1 MYTYLLNCRDQ
12 KSTLKGI
19 TVMQE
24 QELEGLR
31 GWLILVGIGIILS
44 PLRIIFAVFPTY
56 YELFSDGSL
65 EFLATPGT
73 ELYSPLWA
81 PTLYGEMIVNIILVL
96 LWIFVGFLFFLKKKI
111 FKTYYIGL
119 LVFTLIF
126 IIVDALAFKAVI
138 PDEPL
143 FDPETTKEVFRSVIA
158 CCIWVPYILVSKRVE
173 ATFTR

>member
-1 MYTYLLNCRDQ
+1 
-12 KSTLKGI
+12 
-19 TVMQE
+19 MQE
-24 QELEGLR
+24 EKLEGLS

-65 EFLATPGT
+65 DFLTTPGT

-81 PTLYGEMIVNIILVL
+81 PILYGEIIVNIMLVA
-96 LWIFVGFLFFLKKKI
+96 LWIFVGCLFFLKKRI
-111 FKTYYIGL
+111 FKKYYIGL

-126 IIVDALAFKAVI
+126 IVVDALAFKAVI
-138 PDEPL
+138 PDEPI
-143 FDPETTKEVFRSVIA
+143 FDPQTTKEVFRSMVV
-158 CCIWVPYILVSKRVE
+158 CCIWIPYILVSKRVK